1 MFQEGRIG
9 WALLNVAINMLGSF
23 AMTGIAFWLFF
34 PPAPTNC
41 RSVNVGLIFSVTLVP
56 IQNEGDRMK
65 ESLMSAGVVLLSVLI
80 VASFLKMYLLG

>member
-1 MFQEGRIG
+1 M
-9 WALLNVAINMLGSF
+9 
-23 AMTGIAFWLFF
+23 
-34 PPAPTNC
+34 
-41 RSVNVGLIFSVTLVP
+41 P